1 MAAAADGSSMLLL
14 GVPLIVGGCF
24 SSAAGLLLMKRSGE
38 LEAGLP
44 FFLAWRWLCGFACLA
59 VVQTAC
65 DALSLSYL
73 PLSVV
78 APFAGRAPATT
89 QLSNPPHW
97 PPAPPR
103 SSLVFAHLSG
113 PRVRLHTGL
122 TIVFSLSLAASGCCG
137 EPERLSRGD
146 VAGAL
151 CVLVGV
157 TGVSLA
163 APHGG
168 AEPSLDDATAA
179 LTAVGFA
186 TPAAC
191 VLLAAVG
198 CVCAPCVGVR
208 MPVVLLAC
216 GAASCGAMSQ
226 LALKVVSLSVKE
238 AVAAADGGLLPLPRP
253 LAFVG
258 LGGLAFSAPSQLIL
272 LSSALAARASLV
284 VPLYQA
290 SLVSLTTLVGGVA
303 FDVSGRGG

>member
-1 MAAAADGSSMLLL
+1 MSTTAAAGAGAQDDDDG
-14 GVPLIVGGCF
+14 GGGC
-24 SSAAGLLLMKRSGE
+24 GHT
-38 LEAGLP
+38 
-44 FFLAWRWLCGFACLA
+44 A
-59 VVQTAC
+59 VVQMQSLGGGMSGTPVTAE
-65 DALSLSYL
+65 DL
-73 PLSVV
+73 
-78 APFAGRAPATT
+78 G
-89 QLSNPPHW
+89 
-97 PPAPPR
+97 
-103 SSLVFAHLSG
+103 
-113 PRVRLHTGL
+113 
-122 TIVFSLSLAASGCCG
+122 
-137 EPERLSRGD
+137 

>member
-1 MAAAADGSSMLLL
+1 M
-14 GVPLIVGGCF
+14 
-24 SSAAGLLLMKRSGE
+24 
-38 LEAGLP
+38 
-44 FFLAWRWLCGFACLA
+44 
-59 VVQTAC
+59 
-65 DALSLSYL
+65 
-73 PLSVV
+73 
-78 APFAGRAPATT
+78 
-89 QLSNPPHW
+89 
-97 PPAPPR
+97 
-103 SSLVFAHLSG
+103 
-113 PRVRLHTGL
+113 HTGL

-216 GAASCGAMSQ
+216 GAASCGTMSQ

-303 FDVSGRGG
+303 FDVSGIRRIAQSESNSRRALYLPPLLRRCLVACLSCAAASLPVLPPVCPLLHALALPVSSRLPLPTPSPTVSLPYL